1 MHTIYANENKE
12 LLLIDLCG
20 RLPYG
25 VKISF
30 DNSKTEVLWHIKGVD
45 KINSYPIEHIK
56 PYLRPMSSMTDEEL
70 KEFGRLKH
78 RDNEDWEIVEM
89 WVVKHDFLNIKC
101 RHKHH
106 EDSTGFFQVS
116 RTEPLWKIVFILQKP
131 NLIIGNTQYLKE
143 WKLLLRMGK

>member
-1 MHTIYANENKE
+1 
-12 LLLIDLCG
+12 
-20 RLPYG
+20 
-25 VKISF
+25 
-30 DNSKTEVLWHIKGVD
+30 
-45 KINSYPIEHIK
+45 
-56 PYLRPMSSMTDEEL
+56 MTDEEL